1 MRVQQCTSGGII
13 VGKYHRATA
22 AQQIAE
28 SCTHT
33 HTLESLKLTFGADR
47 SATAACIP
55 ESNTAVLAMLLRY
68 QLFPLTFHM
77 LLRVCCQSPT
87 TVLWLLYDTIYK
99 EGELQLKK
107 KKAIFI
113 EITMTNRLDIVAPFN
128 WFDGI

>member
-1 MRVQQCTSGGII
+1 MRAQQCTSGGII

-87 TVLWLLYDTIYK
+87 TVLWLLYK
-99 EGELQLKK
+99 EGELKLKK
-107 KKAIFI
+107 KEAIFI
-113 EITMTNRLDIVAPFN
+113 IDYDDKQI
-128 WFDGI
+128 GYCGSI